1 MKEEEDKQQQN
12 NSSPASFVLF
22 DTNIA
27 STSKIINTKIDVGPN
42 VSSNFGENKNSFDNE
57 NEQNLKECGHKPIQ
71 NGVLN
76 EIVQFA
82 EENEKNLQEENNVD
96 DKEET
101 NNDGT
106 KIEDAATIDDQNC
119 FKTPALPCNK
129 KSRPLINNNINIKKR
144 CKLDVLNK
152 NQQLKILQN
161 KEISSIK
168 YTNEELIREYVS
180 IGKHS
185 FVCPR
190 SQQALAK
197 KYPGLNLRK
206 KCVNYC
212 DISSSCAKINNK
224 QNAIDMGEIEE
235 EEDFE
240 EEGEEEK
247 TKNEQ
252 QQDEEIK
259 KGEEEDLIKEIVI
272 DEFSLLLFHSM
283 DDFLLLKKHE
293 DCLKQ
298 MEEDKKRKR
307 RYEEAVRAGKIKKM
321 GRKRKAEND
330 LKREKKDNSEQRQ
343 LARLERKERRK
354 REKEENRQRKN
365 NKLIISTTA
374 TNENLPNNL
383 SSISTN
389 AASTPTPFANNICM
403 DDDND
408 EENNGVN
415 KTIPLT
421 VVNNNNN
428 NNKKE
433 ISSSS
438 LLNNTSKNNFKT

>member
-42 VSSNFGENKNSFDNE
+42 VSSNFVENKNSFDNE
-57 NEQNLKECGHKPIQ
+57 NEKNLKECGHKPIQ

-82 EENEKNLQEENNVD
+82 EENEKILAEENKDFEGWSLWDFESCLSYFSVVYNLGLSTIIQT
-96 DKEET
+96 EESMT
-101 NNDGT
+101 
-106 KIEDAATIDDQNC
+106 
-119 FKTPALPCNK
+119 LVR
-129 KSRPLINNNINIKKR
+129 KSRPIINNINSKKR

-197 KYPGLNLRK
+197 KYP
-206 KCVNYC
+206 
-212 DISSSCAKINNK
+212 
-224 QNAIDMGEIEE
+224 
-235 EEDFE
+235 
-240 EEGEEEK
+240 
-247 TKNEQ
+247 
-252 QQDEEIK
+252 
-259 KGEEEDLIKEIVI
+259 EIVI

-330 LKREKKDNSEQRQ
+330 SKREKKDNSEQRQ

-365 NKLIISTTA
+365 ANKLIISTTP

-389 AASTPTPFANNICM
+389 AASTPMLFSNNNICCM

-408 EENNGVN
+408 VEENNG
-415 KTIPLT
+415 KGDSDLERDFSRREQQRIEREA
-421 VVNNNNN
+421 
-428 NNKKE
+428 KKIE
-433 ISSSS
+433 KERCREEKKRLKIEKKAALAAEKIAARQQKKPS
-438 LLNNTSKNNFKT
+438 

>member
-1 MKEEEDKQQQN
+1 MKEEEDKQQQQN
-12 NSSPASFVLF
+12 NSSPPASYVLF

-42 VSSNFGENKNSFDNE
+42 VSSNFVENKNSFDNE
-57 NEQNLKECGHKPIQ
+57 NEQNLKECGQKLIQ

-82 EENEKNLQEENNVD
+82 EENEKILQEENKVD

-106 KIEDAATIDDQNC
+106 KIEDATIIGDQNC
-119 FKTPALPCNK
+119 FKTPALPCN
-129 KSRPLINNNINIKKR
+129 N
-144 CKLDVLNK
+144 
-152 NQQLKILQN
+152 
-161 KEISSIK
+161 
-168 YTNEELIREYVS
+168 
-180 IGKHS
+180 

-197 KYPGLNLRK
+197 KYP
-206 KCVNYC
+206 
-212 DISSSCAKINNK
+212 
-224 QNAIDMGEIEE
+224 
-235 EEDFE
+235 
-240 EEGEEEK
+240 
-247 TKNEQ
+247 
-252 QQDEEIK
+252 
-259 KGEEEDLIKEIVI
+259 EIVI

-307 RYEEAVRAGKIKKM
+307 RYEEAVCAGKIKKM

-343 LARLERKERRK
+343 LARFERKERRK

-365 NKLIISTTA
+365 NKLIISTPTP

-383 SSISTN
+383 NNLSSISTN
-389 AASTPTPFANNICM
+389 VASTLTPFANNNNICCM
-403 DDDND
+403 EDDND
-408 EENNGVN
+408 EEENNGVN
-415 KTIPLT
+415 KT
-421 VVNNNNN
+421 VFV
-428 NNKKE
+428 
-433 ISSSS
+433 
-438 LLNNTSKNNFKT
+438 